1 MTRAARSPSITD
13 PRELPAYNLAEV
25 SHYARVP
32 VATLRYWVLGR
43 EASDASNA
51 YRPVIT
57 PAEKNP
63 TGLSFVNL
71 VEVHVLSAIRRQH
84 NVPLPEVRKALDYVR
99 RSFPSPHPL
108 ADQVFETDGL
118 SLFVEKFG
126 QLINAS
132 KEGQLA
138 MRAVLETH
146 LHRIE
151 RDPDGAPRKLF
162 LFTRMARSDEPRAVV
177 VDPFVSFGRPVLAG
191 TSIPTVAVAER
202 YKAGETIESL
212 ALDYECSSI
221 QIEEAIRCEFELRAA

>member
-1 MTRAARSPSITD
+1 MRKGGHTIAKTD
-13 PRELPAYNLAEV
+13 PRELAAYDLAEV
-25 SHYARVP
+25 SHYVRVP

-43 EASDASNA
+43 EASAGSNG
-51 YRPVIT
+51 YKPVIS
-57 PAEKNP
+57 PAEKDP
-63 TGLSFVNL
+63 VILSFVNL

-84 NVPLPEVRKALDYVR
+84 QVPLPEVRKALNYVKQH
-99 RSFPSPHPL
+99 FPSPHPL

-118 SLFVEKFG
+118 SLFVEKYG

-138 MRAVLETH
+138 MREVLEAH

-151 RDPDGAPRKLF
+151 RDPSGAPRKLF
-162 LFTRMARSDEPRAVV
+162 LFTRMARTDEPKTVV
-177 VDPFVSFGRPVLAG
+177 VDPFVSFGRPILAG
-191 TSIPTVAVAER
+191 TSIPTIAVAER